1 MVHRFVSRCQ
11 FGPGTSRS
19 QMQKCAIWLGML
31 GVVPG
36 AGWNDPAPRGVSS
49 WWSCLEGRNW
59 FGPRGCS
66 VWSPPGAERVVCAR
80 WCPTLPHPGG
90 CSTIGAVRLSFRVRD
105 GSGRFPVAVTTETTE
120 QAVRFTVVSG
130 TTLFGYPCDCPL
142 QRTLCVVGGWVGCG
156 PYSGRSRLPCYS
168 PPGTPTHA
176 VCVVCGGVV
185 VCVGRLVPVSS
196 QPLPVFHFWPIN
208 PVVCWGPTKKDKS
221 FLWRPYLEDGF
232 PLRCFQRLPFPNVA
246 NQPCPGR
253 DNWHTRG
260 SSVPV
265 LSY

>member
-1 MVHRFVSRCQ
+1 MSSVLCQLPNKQLARNRCSRFRANC
-11 FGPGTSRS
+11 
-19 QMQKCAIWLGML
+19 
-31 GVVPG
+31 
-36 AGWNDPAPRGVSS
+36 
-49 WWSCLEGRNW
+49 
-59 FGPRGCS
+59 
-66 VWSPPGAERVVCAR
+66 VVCAR

-105 GSGRFPVAVTTETTE
+105 GSGRFPVAVTTETTTW
-120 QAVRFTVVSG
+120 AVRQCS
-130 TTLFGYPCDCPL
+130 CDSVIRLPANTHT
-142 QRTLCVVGGWVGCG
+142 RTRVLCVWSVVGLGVDRIVDALRMLTRAH
-156 PYSGRSRLPCYS
+156 P
-168 PPGTPTHA
+168 PTHA
-176 VCVVCGGVV
+176 RCVWCVLGGVV
-185 VCVGRLVPVSS
+185 VCVGLLVPVSS
-196 QPLPVFHFWPIN
+196 KPLPVFHFWPIN

>member
-1 MVHRFVSRCQ
+1 MWS
-11 FGPGTSRS
+11 
-19 QMQKCAIWLGML
+19 
-31 GVVPG
+31 
-36 AGWNDPAPRGVSS
+36 PRG
-49 WWSCLEGRNW
+49 LNLIQ
-59 FGPRGCS
+59 
-66 VWSPPGAERVVCAR
+66 VCAR

-105 GSGRFPVAVTTETTE
+105 GYRAFPCRCDHRDDYMGSAGPSSL
-120 QAVRFTVVSG
+120 VR
-130 TTLFGYPCDCPL
+130 LFGYPCGSLPT
-142 QRTLCVVGGWVGCG
+142 RTHACLRVSACVGGWVGCG
-156 PYSGRSRLPCYS
+156 PYSGRLAHAYCAHPPRFWVSPC
-168 PPGTPTHA
+168 G
-176 VCVVCGGVV
+176 VGGVV
-185 VCVGRLVPVSS
+185 VCVGLLVPVSAK
-196 QPLPVFHFWPIN
+196 PLPVFHFWPIN